1 MTTQSP
7 SSLRDRSFRRWPWR
21 AITAAITTFVA
32 VGAYYGS
39 WYLISGP
46 AASELQFPAPEF
58 LPGDAWTA
66 GGWALLVIV
75 ALPMTVVAVTSAVGS
90 SSAPQ
95 AALVAGTLLNV
106 WIVVQVALIG
116 LVFFLQPVMFGF
128 GALVVALGIWGRR

>member
-58 LPGDAWTA
+58 LP
-66 GGWALLVIV
+66 
-75 ALPMTVVAVTSAVGS
+75 
-90 SSAPQ
+90 Q
-95 AALVAGTLLNV
+95 AALVAGTLLIV
-106 WIVVQVALIG
+106 WIAVQVALIG